1 MDGGVEGGGEA
12 KEDKKNY
19 ARINLGKQSW
29 IKYLSRIYMNIS
41 FFKLRIR
48 ILIPGDFLNRQPTGT
63 VDQGQYIRSNDRV
76 FHIDTFDEKGSF

>member
-48 ILIPGDFLNRQPTGT
+48 ILIPGDFLNC
-63 VDQGQYIRSNDRV
+63 RS
-76 FHIDTFDEKGSF
+76 GSIYPFQRSGFSYRYVR